1 MLTLSVSN
9 GEGIG
14 EHGKNSVAAEKLEC
28 IKLKKDKISN
38 STRSK
43 RRFKASVSHDIE
55 VPLCNVLVCLVYY
68 ITFMSH
74 LPLNPS
80 CYFTPLNLDLT
91 SGFPHLPPAHHLP
104 PRSSAKPAA
113 VISLR
118 LYPLGPTQRLSSPP
132 TASHG
137 SSPSRLRALRL
148 TLQEMAAR
156 EERVCR
162 QGCAAVSGEK
172 WDMAARQERAVDDA
186 LLPNTA
192 EGLQF
197 LVRRSMHHL
206 PLWCP
211 TSCLTTLSGSFCWAL
226 FLALQS
232 SDMRHLHDHATAA
245 V

>member
-1 MLTLSVSN
+1 MLFYTF
-9 GEGIG
+9 
-14 EHGKNSVAAEKLEC
+14 KF
-28 IKLKKDKISN
+28 
-38 STRSK
+38 RSD
-43 RRFKASVSHDIE
+43 VWI
-55 VPLCNVLVCLVYY
+55 
-68 ITFMSH
+68 
-74 LPLNPS
+74 
-80 CYFTPLNLDLT
+80 
-91 SGFPHLPPAHHLP
+91 
-104 PRSSAKPAA
+104 
-113 VISLR
+113 
-118 LYPLGPTQRLSSPP
+118 SSPP
-132 TASHG
+132 TST
-137 SSPSRLRALRL
+137 SPSPALFSQTGGCDLSPSLPSWTDPAAILAANRLPRLLSLRLRALRL

-172 WDMAARQERAVDDA
+172 WDMAARQERAVDDT